1 MIGAT
6 RAAFRNATVHMKFLM
21 SIIVSV
27 GYFDKFGL
35 PINVVLLYS
44 RANGWCFFASSRFFH
59 THTHSLT
66 HSLAHLHYTPYS
78 PLLALQD

>member
-6 RAAFRNATVHMKFLM
+6 LAAFRNATVYMKFTM

-27 GYFDKFGL
+27 GDFDKFGL

-44 RANGWCFFASSRFFH
+44 RANGWCFFASSRIF
-59 THTHSLT
+59 THSLT
-66 HSLAHLHYTPYS
+66 HSLTRTLTLHTPYS